1 MTKRN
6 IETLLRVVFGAWGVG
21 LVVLS
26 FSAVAICD
34 TCGAGG
40 DEAFRWLGA
49 VSGVIA
55 VVVAVSRRAAPSLQ
69 WGLLAL
75 QVVLV
80 VAAYESAGAG
90 AGAVRISPVV
100 AVIGAALE
108 ATGVAAVAL
117 VAPQSRPA
125 AQ

>member
-1 MTKRN
+1 MRKRN

-90 AGAVRISPVV
+90 AGAVRISPVI

>member
-75 QVVLV
+75 QVDLV
-80 VAAYESAGAG
+80 VTAYESAGAG
-90 AGAVRISPVV
+90 AGAVRISPVI

-117 VAPQSRPA
+117 VAPESRPA

>member
-90 AGAVRISPVV
+90 AGAVRISPVI

>member
-55 VVVAVSRRAAPSLQ
+55 VVVAVSHRAAPSLQ

-90 AGAVRISPVV
+90 AGAVRISPVI

-108 ATGVAAVAL
+108 ATGIAAVAL

>member
-1 MTKRN
+1 MRKRN

-75 QVVLV
+75 QVVLI

-90 AGAVRISPVV
+90 AGAVRISPVI

-108 ATGVAAVAL
+108 ATGVGAVAL

>member
-69 WGLLAL
+69 WRLLAL

-80 VAAYESAGAG
+80 VTAYESAGAG
-90 AGAVRISPVV
+90 AGAVRISPVI

-117 VAPQSRPA
+117 VAPESRPA

>member
-90 AGAVRISPVV
+90 AGAVRISVI

-117 VAPQSRPA
+117 VAPESRPA

>member
-55 VVVAVSRRAAPSLQ
+55 VVVAVSRRAPPSLQ

-90 AGAVRISPVV
+90 AGAVRISPVI

-117 VAPQSRPA
+117 VAPQNRPA

>member
-90 AGAVRISPVV
+90 AGAVRISVI

-117 VAPQSRPA
+117 VAPQNRPA

>member
-90 AGAVRISPVV
+90 AGAVRISPVI

-117 VAPQSRPA
+117 VAPQNRPA

>member
-90 AGAVRISPVV
+90 AGAVRISPVI

-108 ATGVAAVAL
+108 ATGVGAVAL

>member
-80 VAAYESAGAG
+80 VAACESAGAG
-90 AGAVRISPVV
+90 AGAVRISPVI

-117 VAPQSRPA
+117 VAPQNRPA

>member
-90 AGAVRISPVV
+90 AGAVRISPVI

-117 VAPQSRPA
+117 VAPESRPA

>member
-21 LVVLS
+21 LVLLS

-90 AGAVRISPVV
+90 AGAVRISPVI

-108 ATGVAAVAL
+108 ATGVGAVAL

>member
-1 MTKRN
+1 MTRRN
-6 IETLLRVVFGAWGVG
+6 AEALLRAAFGLWGAA

-26 FSAVAICD
+26 YTAVAICD

-49 VSGVIA
+49 AGGLLAI
-55 VVVAVSRRAAPSLQ
+55 VVAFWRRAAPGLQ

-75 QVVLV
+75 QVGLV

-90 AGAVRISPVV
+90 AGSVRISPVLV
-100 AVIGAALE
+100 VIGAAFE
-108 ATGVAAVAL
+108 ATGLAAVAL
-117 VAPQSRPA
+117 VASKERPA
-125 AQ
+125 I

>member
-90 AGAVRISPVV
+90 AGAVRISVI

>member
-75 QVVLV
+75 QAVLV

>member
-90 AGAVRISPVV
+90 AGAVRISPVI

-108 ATGVAAVAL
+108 ATGVGVVAL

>member
-1 MTKRN
+1 MRKRN

-90 AGAVRISPVV
+90 AGAVRISPVI

-117 VAPQSRPA
+117 VAPQNRPA